1 MKRSK
6 NINQYRYIRRQ
17 NATPTHST
25 KLNPFAKIISTLPLI
40 TLLFAMLENSF
51 IKGYLKYFNLDP
63 NLTSIITK
71 PSSMISYFL
80 ITSAIFLIVIIYFY
94 WVNQLNKISKTLF
107 FILPTIVLP
116 VLSFFYITYLKVN
129 ELISTTE
136 SLVIFFLF
144 LIISLQI
151 FGLTL
156 MFNSIAKD
164 IKEMLEPNVV
174 MTKSHKHLN
183 SLNLLIGIFFIVI
196 GILFIP
202 ASVQPVGELAAK
214 YKKDFTVLNDSQII
228 ISYVQQNAI
237 TFPAEIN
244 DNNLIIY
251 IDRGYTLLDL
261 TNSKQMYKQFDD
273 VILCTESSTVDYCK
287 SE

>member
-6 NINQYRYIRRQ
+6 NINQYRYLRRQ
-17 NATPTHST
+17 NATLTHCT

-40 TLLFAMLENSF
+40 TLLFSMLETSF

-63 NLTSIITK
+63 NLTPMIAK
-71 PSSMISYFL
+71 PSSMLSYFL
-80 ITSAIFLIVIIYFY
+80 ITSAIFLILIIYFY
-94 WVNQLNKISKTLF
+94 WVNQLSKIRKILF
-107 FILPTIVLP
+107 FIMPTIILP
-116 VLSFFYITYLKVN
+116 LLSIFCITYLKLN

-136 SLVIFFLF
+136 SFVIFARV

-164 IKEMLEPNVV
+164 IKEMLEPNKV
-174 MTKSHKHLN
+174 MTKSYKHLS
-183 SLNLLIGIFFIVI
+183 SLNLLIGIFFIAI

-202 ASVQPVGELAAK
+202 ASIQPVGELAAK
-214 YKKDFTVLNDSQII
+214 YKKDFTVLNDNQII

-237 TFPAEIN
+237 TFPAKIN

-251 IDRGYTLLDL
+251 TNKGYTLLDL
-261 TNSKQMYKQFDD
+261 VNSKQIYQKFDD